1 MPYIIPRLLGK
12 FMLCRNPK
20 RERGSFLT
28 DVSGYHK
35 RCNNLRRSVKFPITL
50 RVANKMP
57 SLVAWRAVAFGSE
70 TVIIL
75 NAWNNKRKW

>member
-35 RCNNLRRSVKFPITL
+35 RCNNLRRSVKFPIT
-50 RVANKMP
+50 RWVTNKFTVSAP
-57 SLVAWRAVAFGSE
+57 KATTSISRNFRSLASIGISFE
-70 TVIIL
+70 
-75 NAWNNKRKW
+75 